1 MRILATL
8 RRNNLFKGQSEMLQQ
23 ATAQESFAPTMTL
36 LNSTGDVTITWDEK
50 EEASIFALVEAKMKE
65 GYSFFI
71 LKPRRFGLPGH
82 TKARVKSVE
91 ALKDAN
97 HVVVPDDLVQ
107 HIVKKALGDRDVE
120 KVVQGGQATLV
131 SADSRQRGNLD
142 TVRRA
147 TSAQEVVKHQ
157 TVAIRPV
164 VAG

>member
-1 MRILATL
+1 MH
-8 RRNNLFKGQSEMLQQ
+8 QQ
-23 ATAQESFAPTMTL
+23 ATSQETFTPTMTL

-82 TKARVKSVE
+82 TKALVE
-91 ALKDAN
+91 NVESLKDAN

-120 KVVQGGQATLV
+120 KVVQGGQAKLV
-131 SADSRQRGNLD
+131 SADSRQRGDLD
-142 TVRRA
+142 TVRRT
-147 TSAQEVVKHQ
+147 TSAKEVVKHQ

>member
-1 MRILATL
+1 
-8 RRNNLFKGQSEMLQQ
+8 MLKQ
-23 ATAQESFAPTMTL
+23 ATSQETFTPAMTL

-50 EEASIFALVEAKMKE
+50 EEESIYALVEAKMKQ

-71 LKPRRFGLPGH
+71 MKPRPFGLPGH
-82 TKARVKSVE
+82 TKKRVENIDAVK
-91 ALKDAN
+91 AAN

-107 HIVKKALGDRDVE
+107 DIVRKTLGDPDVE

-131 SADSRQRGNLD
+131 STESSQRGNLD

-147 TSAQEVVKHQ
+147 TSAKEVVKHQ